1 MRANPD
7 TGALRESD
15 GACARPALT
24 RSWASPPQTVHS
36 GVRACVEHTR
46 TRLPYFSTQ
55 LASGRDVAT
64 AARATA
70 ARLCKIV
77 SEVRPA
83 APAASAGAAV
93 ASVDGDPS
101 PLTNDLLRLG
111 RSRHSLRVIIP
122 EPARGARRPWTMTLP
137 MCGIL
142 AAIGLREAPPAVNGE
157 KNARPATAGD
167 GKHRVRIAA
176 MAKRI
181 RHRGPDWSTI
191 EVRDATQRNAL
202 RAPNAAER
210 RRAASRAESA
220 EASGGKE
227 AEVSVDFDGLRK
239 SGGLRWAA
247 RRRAYAATPAP
258 CTSLTRQQAWPARV
272 SSHAPRPGGAEPTPL
287 ACRRPPKARLDHRT
301 AAGSAARAMAPRARS
316 ATRGRPFRATG
327 ESLWVYRGARRGRGP
342 VSWALGAAA
351 RGARFSCTVHRSTQ
365 R

>member
-101 PLTNDLLRLG
+101 PLTNDLFSG
-111 RSRHSLRVIIP
+111 WVARVIIP

-301 AAGSAARAMAPRARS
+301 AAGSAARALRPVRAAPPGGAPSAPRENPCGS
-316 ATRGRPFRATG
+316 I
-327 ESLWVYRGARRGRGP
+327 GARGGGGALFPGR
-342 VSWALGAAA
+342 
-351 RGARFSCTVHRSTQ
+351 
-365 R
+365 

>member
-111 RSRHSLRVIIP
+111 RSRHYTRTRARRAAPVDHDAPHVRHSGRHRA
-122 EPARGARRPWTMTLP
+122 ARGAAGRQRREER
-137 MCGIL
+137 
-142 AAIGLREAPPAVNGE
+142 AACDCRRRQAPRAHRRHGQAHPPPR
-157 KNARPATAGD
+157 ARLE
-167 GKHRVRIAA
+167 H
-176 MAKRI
+176 
-181 RHRGPDWSTI
+181 HRGTR
-191 EVRDATQRNAL
+191 RDAAQCPARTKCCRTAPRGITRRECGSFRGKRGGSQR
-202 RAPNAAER
+202 
-210 RRAASRAESA
+210 
-220 EASGGKE
+220 
-227 AEVSVDFDGLRK
+227 
-239 SGGLRWAA
+239 GLRWTPKVRWTPMGRPAPRLRRHPRA
-247 RRRAYAATPAP
+247 MHLPHAPTSVAGACELPRASPRGRRAYAPRMSSPSEGALGPQDCCRVSGARYGAP
-258 CTSLTRQQAWPARV
+258 CAQRHQG
-272 SSHAPRPGGAEPTPL
+272 APL
-287 ACRRPPKARLDHRT
+287 
-301 AAGSAARAMAPRARS
+301 PRH
-316 ATRGRPFRATG
+316 GRI
-327 ESLWVYRGARRGRGP
+327 P
-342 VSWALGAAA
+342 VGL
-351 RGARFSCTVHRSTQ
+351 
-365 R
+365 